1 MLMFASRMAVSP
13 SPYRVPVR
21 FLLASSKTISLPV
34 GRTTGVRV
42 KASVADTIGAGLSVG
57 DRVCEGREVAAGAA
71 GAVGPGTAQPAT
83 IRAIRRSAIR
93 QFIRLI
99 SPDGIT
105 RHYINPLACRQ

>member
-21 FLLASSKTISLPV
+21 FLLASSKMISRPV
-34 GRTTGVRV
+34 GGTTGVRV
-42 KASVADTIGAGLSVG
+42 KASVG
-57 DRVCEGREVAAGAA
+57 DRVCEGREVAVGAA
-71 GAVGPGTAQPAT
+71 GATGPGTAQPAM

-99 SPDGIT
+99 SPDGIK
-105 RHYINPLACRQ
+105 RHYINPLA